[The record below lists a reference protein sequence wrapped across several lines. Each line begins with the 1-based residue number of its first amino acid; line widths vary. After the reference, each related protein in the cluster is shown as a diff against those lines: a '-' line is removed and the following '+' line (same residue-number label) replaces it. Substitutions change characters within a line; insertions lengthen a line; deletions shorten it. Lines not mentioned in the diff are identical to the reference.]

1 MCSQSVKELIKPP
14 LRKASAKVATFQ
26 ITAKCFENFFKKMK
40 KKRKNRDGKER
51 KAEKKAKKKK
61 KREQG
66 EEKAQG
72 RERGGFRQKGRR
84 RNNDTKAIGHSN
96 EARQYNKKRHEKGNG
111 TEKRAKKT
119 GLR

>member
-1 MCSQSVKELIKPP
+1 
-14 LRKASAKVATFQ
+14 LRKASEKVATFKK
-26 ITAKCFENFFKKMK
+26 TEKCFSNFFKKMK
-40 KKRKNRDGKER
+40 KKREKQGQKGEKGR
-51 KAEKKAKKKK
+51 KKAKKKKK

-66 EEKAQG
+66 EGKAQG

-96 EARQYNKKRHEKGNG
+96 EARQYNKKRYEKGNG